1 MLVFIVSI
9 GSVCAADS
17 SDFSDAIS
25 ANIDT
30 ENSCAIDNVDV
41 LDENNLGLCESQAI
55 AEASDDEQASSDAI
69 GSDDYS
75 DKLSDGDSGT
85 FTDLK
90 NLINSTSEN
99 GIIELDNDYIFSEGD
114 SFLSID
120 KTLTINGNGHTI
132 NGNNQSYMQIS
143 AKNFILNDLNIINC
157 THNYGGALVWS
168 GSNGVM
174 NNCTVSDSSATY
186 AGALRWGGSNGLI
199 ANCTFNG
206 NVADKEG
213 ISSMGG
219 AIQTYSGSNITI
231 FNCTFND
238 NYANQFGGA
247 ILVAAKKPLL
257 PTVLLIIIR

>member
-1 MLVFIVSI
+1 MLVFIVFIVSI

-99 GIIELDNDYIFSEGD
+99 GIIEFFVFYRLSKIQFFIIIINFNFVYIRLKFIFYSCMFYEHIYIFI
-114 SFLSID
+114 FC
-120 KTLTINGNGHTI
+120 IN
-132 NGNNQSYMQIS
+132 
-143 AKNFILNDLNIINC
+143 
-157 THNYGGALVWS
+157 
-168 GSNGVM
+168 
-174 NNCTVSDSSATY
+174 
-186 AGALRWGGSNGLI
+186 
-199 ANCTFNG
+199 
-206 NVADKEG
+206 
-213 ISSMGG
+213 
-219 AIQTYSGSNITI
+219 
-231 FNCTFND
+231 
-238 NYANQFGGA
+238 
-247 ILVAAKKPLL
+247 
-257 PTVLLIIIR
+257 